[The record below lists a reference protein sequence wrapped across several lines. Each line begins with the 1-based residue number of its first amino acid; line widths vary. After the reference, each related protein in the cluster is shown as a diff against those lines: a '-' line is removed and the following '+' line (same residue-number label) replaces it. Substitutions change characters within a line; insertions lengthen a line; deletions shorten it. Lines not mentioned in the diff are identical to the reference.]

1 MKVFWDVFK
10 VPAILLFFFF
20 SLRIADWINDN
31 KPLWDWNRAIRKHW
45 TFYLDGVEIPPE
57 DIQNYYFCDIHY
69 DKKTKSVYSRSL
81 RNEFSEDA
89 IDDEV
94 L

>member
-1 MKVFWDVFK
+1 MKTVWDILK
-10 VPAILLFFFF
+10 VPAIFFCFFFF
-20 SLRIADWINDN
+20 LGISDWISDN

-45 TFYLDGVEIPPE
+45 TFYLDGVETPPE
-57 DIQNYYFCDIHY
+57 DIQNHFFCDIRY

-81 RNEFSEDA
+81 NNEFSEDA
-89 IDDEV
+89 TDDEV